1 MIETQTIRLFR
12 KKADDLDALV
22 LLEFFKF
29 IGCLVTDFVI
39 EERRKFPEVS
49 PQNYDLNIILN
60 LEEEE
65 LQSCCKKSGKGTWIK
80 GNTLD
85 EIFNEI
91 LKIKKP
97 ELNSDSMKGIIE
109 IFKDKKLPVVLYNLG
124 NMKFVH
130 EYYPQKEKWE
140 KVAKIREEAFQKS
153 YDAVLERYNK
163 LEKLR
168 ETTKAQEMEVHF
180 EYAVLNMKYTINQ
193 ILYLWKDTLVFDVKA
208 LCAIAEKIRQ
218 AASDF
223 VRLEY
228 LTGFICIHDNRY
240 LIDGETHFMYA
251 LQKAGKRQVPEE
263 LMDFL
268 YYQLGRFCE
277 KIRKNIEL
285 SDTIYEKA
293 YSETRVPFFRALYKK
308 IKEQERKENWN
319 NMIDLCNE
327 MIKVVL
333 NGYKR
338 EELMP
343 KEQLYIYKTYMML
356 GLAFYKLGEFDL
368 AILSYR
374 NAIEMA
380 EVSLNY
386 NKELGCMGYESFVE
400 MAEVSMPRR
409 YAYLKL
415 IECYSK
421 YGDSEAIEEC
431 QRKLTELE

>member
-65 LQSCCKKSGKGTWIK
+65 LQSCCKKFGKGVRIK

-91 LKIKKP
+91 LKIKNP

-109 IFKDKKLPVVLYNLG
+109 IFKDKKLPAVLYNLG

-130 EYYPQKEKWE
+130 EYYPQEEKRE
-140 KVAKIREEAFQKS
+140 KVSKIREEAFQKS
-153 YDAVLERYNK
+153 YDAVLECYNK

-218 AASDF
+218 AAPDF

-228 LTGFICIHDNRY
+228 LTGFICVHDNRY
-240 LIDGETHFMYA
+240 LINGEVYFMRA
-251 LQKAGKRQVPEE
+251 LQKATENQIPEE

-285 SDTIYEKA
+285 SDAIYERA

-308 IKEQERKENWN
+308 IKERERKEDWN
-319 NMIDLCNE
+319 SVIDLCNK
-327 MIKVVL
+327 MIKLVL
-333 NGYKR
+333 NGYMR

-343 KEQLYIYKTYMML
+343 KEQLYVYKTYMML
-356 GLAFYKLGEFDL
+356 GLAFYKRGGYNFSIM
-368 AILSYR
+368 AYR
-374 NAIEMA
+374 NAVETA
-380 EVSLNY
+380 EASLDY
-386 NKELGCMGYESFVE
+386 NKELKRLGYGSFVE
-400 MAEVSMPRR
+400 LEEISMPRR
-409 YAYLKL
+409 YAYLKM
-415 IECYSK
+415 IECYFED
-421 YGDSEAIEEC
+421 GDRRGIEEC
-431 QRKLTELE
+431 QNRLSELK

>member
-1 MIETQTIRLFR
+1 MIETQTVRLFR
-12 KKADDLDALV
+12 KKADNLEALV

-29 IGCLVTDFVI
+29 IGCLVTDFII
-39 EERRKFPEVS
+39 EERRKFPEIS

-65 LQSCCKKSGKGTWIK
+65 LQSCCKKFGKGVRIK

-85 EIFNEI
+85 EIFNGI

-97 ELNSDSMKGIIE
+97 ELNSELMKGIIE
-109 IFKDKKLPVVLYNLG
+109 IFKDKKLPAVLYNLG

-130 EYYPQKEKWE
+130 EYYPQEEKWE

-153 YDAVLERYNK
+153 YDTVLECYNK

-168 ETTKAQEMEVHF
+168 ETTRPQEMEVYF

-193 ILYLWKDTLVFDVKA
+193 ILYLWKDTLAFDVKA
-208 LCAIAEKIRQ
+208 LCTIAEKIRQ
-218 AASDF
+218 AAPDF

-240 LIDGETHFMYA
+240 WIDGETYFMYA
-251 LQKAGKRQVPEE
+251 LQKTAKKQVPEE

-285 SDTIYEKA
+285 SDAIYEKA

-308 IKEQERKENWN
+308 IKEQERKEDWN
-319 NMIDLCNE
+319 SVIDLCNK
-327 MIKVVL
+327 MIRLIL

-356 GLAFYKLGEFDL
+356 GLAFYKLGKFN
-368 AILSYR
+368 LSIMSYK
-374 NAIEMA
+374 NAVEMA
-380 EVSLNY
+380 ETSLNY
-386 NKELGCMGYESFVE
+386 NKELECMGYGSFIE
-400 MAEVSMPRR
+400 MAEVSRPRR
-409 YAYLKL
+409 YAYLRM
-415 IECYSK
+415 IECYSR
-421 YGDSEAIEEC
+421 YGDNEAIEEC
-431 QRKLTELE
+431 QKKLTELE

>member
-12 KKADDLDALV
+12 KKADDLEALV

-39 EERRKFPEVS
+39 EDRRKFLETS
-49 PQNYDLNIILN
+49 AQNYDLNIILN
-60 LEEEE
+60 LEKEEF
-65 LQSCCKKSGKGTWIK
+65 QSCCKKPGKGAWIK

-85 EIFNEI
+85 EIFDEI
-91 LKIKKP
+91 IKIKKP
-97 ELNSDSMKGIIE
+97 ELNSELMKGIIE
-109 IFKDKKLPVVLYNLG
+109 IFKDKKLPAVLYNLG

-130 EYYPQKEKWE
+130 EYYPQEEKWE
-140 KVAKIREEAFQKS
+140 KVAKSREEAFQKS
-153 YDAVLERYNK
+153 YDAVLECYNK

-168 ETTKAQEMEVHF
+168 KTMGDSESEVHF
-180 EYAVLNMKYTINQ
+180 EYAVLNVKYTINQ
-193 ILYLWKDTLVFDVKA
+193 ILYLWKDTLVFDVEA
-208 LCAIAEKIRQ
+208 LCTIAEKIRQ
-218 AASDF
+218 TSPDL

-240 LIDGETHFMYA
+240 LIDGETYFLYA
-251 LQKAGKRQVPEE
+251 LQKAVKNQIPEE

-277 KIRKNIEL
+277 KIRNNVEVA
-285 SDTIYEKA
+285 DTIYTKA

-308 IKEQERKENWN
+308 IKERERKEDWN
-319 NMIDLCNE
+319 SMVHLCNK
-327 MIKVVL
+327 MIKLVL

-343 KEQLYIYKTYMML
+343 KEQLYMYKTYMML
-356 GLAFYKLGEFDL
+356 GLAFYKLGGYNL
-368 AILSYR
+368 SIMSYR
-374 NAIEMA
+374 NAVEMA
-380 EVSLNY
+380 EISLNY
-386 NKELGCMGYESFVE
+386 NKQLECLGYESFVE

-409 YAYLKL
+409 YAYLKM

-421 YGDSEAIEEC
+421 YGNSEAIEEC
-431 QRKLTELE
+431 QRKLIELE

>member
-1 MIETQTIRLFR
+1 MIKTQTIRLLR
-12 KKADDLDALV
+12 KKADDIDALI

-39 EERRKFPEVS
+39 EERRKFPEIS

-65 LQSCCKKSGKGTWIK
+65 LQSCCKKSGKDTWIK

-97 ELNSDSMKGIIE
+97 ELNSESMKGIIE
-109 IFKDKKLPVVLYNLG
+109 IFKDKKLPAVLYNLG

-130 EYYPQKEKWE
+130 EYYPQEEKRE
-140 KVAKIREEAFQKS
+140 NVAKIREEAFQKS
-153 YDAVLERYNK
+153 YDTVLECYNK

-168 ETTKAQEMEVHF
+168 ETTRPQEMEVHF
-180 EYAVLNMKYTINQ
+180 EYAVLNVKYTINQ

-208 LCAIAEKIRQ
+208 LCAIAERIRQ
-218 AASDF
+218 VDSDF

-240 LIDGETHFMYA
+240 LIDGETYFMYA
-251 LQKAGKRQVPEE
+251 LQKAEKRQVPEE

-277 KIRKNIEL
+277 KIRKNVEL
-285 SDTIYEKA
+285 SDAIYTKA
-293 YSETRVPFFRALYKK
+293 YSETRVPFFRVLYKK
-308 IKEQERKENWN
+308 IKERERKEDWN
-319 NMIDLCNE
+319 SVINLCNE
-327 MIKVVL
+327 MIRLIL

-356 GLAFYKLGEFDL
+356 GLAFYKLGKFN
-368 AILSYR
+368 LSIMSYK
-374 NAIEMA
+374 NAVEMA
-380 EVSLNY
+380 ETSLDY
-386 NKELGCMGYESFVE
+386 NKELKRLGYGSFVE
-400 MAEVSMPRR
+400 LEEISMPRR
-409 YAYLKL
+409 YAYLKM
-415 IECYSK
+415 IECYFED
-421 YGDSEAIEEC
+421 GDRRGIEEC
-431 QRKLTELE
+431 QNRLSELE